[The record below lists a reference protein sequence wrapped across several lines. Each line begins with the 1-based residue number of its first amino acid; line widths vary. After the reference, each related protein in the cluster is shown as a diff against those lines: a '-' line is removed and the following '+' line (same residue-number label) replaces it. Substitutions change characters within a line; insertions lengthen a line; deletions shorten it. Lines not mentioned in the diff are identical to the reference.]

1 MRKRNHTVAFRMNDE
16 EYKNFQKKLKES
28 GQTSQTFLLRA
39 VEGAE
44 ILPAEEVNAL
54 CRISASLS
62 EHNRQ
67 VRGIAT
73 NINQMAHVANVTG
86 MTESERTLKELS
98 ETIYSYRKEGEA
110 IWQSIRQLIAGQRAM
125 GH

>member
-16 EYKNFQKKLKES
+16 EFKNYQKKLKES
-28 GQTSQTFLLRA
+28 GHTSQTFLLCA
-39 VEGAE
+39 IEGAE

-54 CRISASLS
+54 CSISAELS

-67 VRGIAT
+67 IRGIAT
-73 NINQMAHVANVTG
+73 NINQMAHVANATG

-98 ETIYSYRKEGEA
+98 EAISSYRKEGEA
-110 IWQSIRQLIAGQRAM
+110 IWQSIRRLIAGQRAM